1 MGYINAQQIPK
12 SEGNMM
18 ASLLFSSISN
28 YFADPK
34 HQQEF
39 EQWKKERAEK
49 PKLTLIK
56 K

>member
-1 MGYINAQQIPK
+1 MGYIEAQQIPK

-39 EQWKKERAEK
+39 EEWKRRQEEK
-49 PKLTLIK
+49 AKFTVIK

>member
-1 MGYINAQQIPK
+1 MGYINTQQIPK

-39 EQWKKERAEK
+39 EEWKRRQAEK
-49 PKLTLIK
+49 TKFTVIK

>member
-1 MGYINAQQIPK
+1 MGYINTQQIPK

-39 EQWKKERAEK
+39 EEWKRRQAEK
-49 PKLTLIK
+49 AKFTVIK

>member
-1 MGYINAQQIPK
+1 MGYIEAQQIPK

-39 EQWKKERAEK
+39 EEWKRRRAEK
-49 PKLTLIK
+49 AKFTVIK